1 MSLSQE
7 QKNLLLA
14 ERIFDQIPDLI
25 YDLVR
30 ENVDASLPQK
40 KLNKQYDTVMNYITE
55 NIEQLRMI

>member
-14 ERIFDQIPDLI
+14 ERIFGQIPDLI

>member
-55 NIEQLRMI
+55 NIEQLRMM

>member
-55 NIEQLRMI
+55 NIEQLKMI

>member
-14 ERIFDQIPDLI
+14 ESVFDQIPDLI

-30 ENVDASLPQK
+30 ESVDASLPQK
-40 KLNKQYDTVMNYITE
+40 KLDKQYNTVMNYITE
-55 NIEQLRMI
+55 NIDQLKMI